1 MSEPVSTYPDALS
14 PGSWEKKKGSLPAGS
29 DVPDKLKSLQKKHG
43 AVEWKLFDGEWAAKA
58 KTEAELDEAYALR
71 ERIYRSGVMPLKRDA
86 NDLANAARA
95 MAKEKAAAKPTLDA
109 AKAIGA
115 AVNDFVDAIDAL
127 ADVLAKACDKARPA
141 LVKAD
146 AEAKAKAKAKAKD
159 DDEDEEED
167 TPVLL
172 TTKMIPLIRELRKGE
187 VRMHAMI
194 GRAGANTAVLIMR
207 KPIAPARRKLL
218 AEAVDAKGGA
228 KFINGEVLL
237 EDKALTFVVQS
248 PAAGLAKRLRQALL
262 DQVELRLMVK
272 VRGDDG
278 VEDKDGENEEPQPGD
293 DKRATA
299 GQAPSLQS
307 MYEQTKREQYPRL
320 AALVREAGADRDLV
334 LNLMGKAG
342 KAEKTADW
350 AAGLEIYDQL
360 TEIVERQRGQ
370 DAAATATATATTAAE
385 ADGKD
390 GRQADPSAATSG
402 TSAQDLESALGVWR
416 STRNEVVAKL
426 KAMAT
431 QIAATK
437 DPEAAKAI
445 MEVSAVFKQL
455 AGEPRTAQ
463 QVKELVT
470 WISQDDV
477 VLDVSELADDI
488 STPLLAALKAVQKA
502 LPVSA

>member
-1 MSEPVSTYPDALS
+1 M
-14 PGSWEKKKGSLPAGS
+14 
-29 DVPDKLKSLQKKHG
+29 
-43 AVEWKLFDGEWAAKA
+43 
-58 KTEAELDEAYALR
+58 
-71 ERIYRSGVMPLKRDA
+71 
-86 NDLANAARA
+86 
-95 MAKEKAAAKPTLDA
+95 
-109 AKAIGA
+109 
-115 AVNDFVDAIDAL
+115 
-127 ADVLAKACDKARPA
+127 
-141 LVKAD
+141 
-146 AEAKAKAKAKAKD
+146 
-159 DDEDEEED
+159 
-167 TPVLL
+167 L

-194 GRAGANTAVLIMR
+194 GRAGGNTAVLIMR
-207 KPIAPARRKLL
+207 KPIAPAKRKLL

-228 KFINGEVLL
+228 KFIVAECFL

-248 PAAGLAKRLRQALL
+248 PAAGLAKRVRQALL
-262 DQVELRLMVK
+262 DQVELRLKVT

-278 VEDKDGENEEPQPGD
+278 VEDKDGENEEGPPAGD
-293 DKRATA
+293 KPK
-299 GQAPSLQS
+299 GEAPSLQAI
-307 MYEQTKREQYPRL
+307 YEQTKRELYPRL
-320 AALVREAGADRDLV
+320 SALVREAGEDRDLV

-350 AAGLEIYDQL
+350 GAGLEIYDQL

-370 DAAATATATATTAAE
+370 AATATATATTTTAAE